1 MHDECFLHFSKT
13 LQKDISFSCNVQLVQ
28 AKMNLYLSVP
38 VHNIISP
45 LNIKDE
51 NERNNNCCM
60 SHTHIS
66 NKKR

>member
-1 MHDECFLHFSKT
+1 MNISCT
-13 LQKDISFSCNVQLVQ
+13 LARHYRKIFFSCNVQSVQ
-28 AKMNLYLSVP
+28 AKMNLYLSIP
-38 VHNIISP
+38 AHNIISP

-51 NERNNNCCM
+51 NEMNNNCCM